1 MNPNDPKEF
10 QEPMV
15 QGWVWLRGSRGRFER
30 MYAMVKQRSLLF
42 NTSTFMERSDP
53 GVSEVFLEGA
63 VARAVHSN
71 AAMGEFEFEIV
82 AGEQTIGVKVE
93 SEALMNN
100 WVAWVNIASTDEA
113 WRDTLSK
120 MFVVEKEEEKKEE
133 EKEEDSVFGNSK
145 IGVLRESGEW
155 NEYSNNEQVMIEYMS
170 RLIDTYLET
179 VKKNIMD
186 SLPKV
191 ESIASSHLVHHSV
204 SAQPDCRQRLQ
215 RPHREHLQQEPGAG
229 TDGRRE
235 TRGDEV

>member
-1 MNPNDPKEF
+1 
-10 QEPMV
+10 MV

-42 NTSTFMERSDP
+42 STSTFMERSDP

-63 VARAVHSN
+63 MARAVHSN

-93 SEALMNN
+93 SEALENN
-100 WVAWVNIASTDEA
+100 WVAWVNIASTEEA

-120 MFVVEKEEEKKEE
+120 MFVVEKEEEEKAE
-133 EKEEDSVFGNSK
+133 EKGEDSVFGGSK

-155 NEYSNNEQVMIEYMS
+155 NEYNNNEQVMIEYMS
-170 RLIDTYLET
+170 RLIDTYLQS

-191 ESIASSHLVHHSV
+191 ESRMSSHLVHHLIP
-204 SAQPDCRQRLQ
+204 AQPDCRERLQ
-215 RPHREHLQQEPGAG
+215 RPHCEHLQQEPGAG
-229 TDGRRE
+229 VDGCRG
-235 TRGDEV
+235 TGGDEV

>member
-82 AGEQTIGVKVE
+82 AGEQTIGVRVE

-100 WVAWVNIASTDEA
+100 WVAWVNIASTEEA

-120 MFVVEKEEEKKEE
+120 MFVVEKEEEEGE
-133 EKEEDSVFGNSK
+133 EKGEDSVFGSSK

-155 NEYSNNEQVMIEYMS
+155 NEYSSNEQVMIEYMS

-191 ESIASSHLVHHSV
+191 ESTAPSHLVHHSV
-204 SAQPDCRQRLQ
+204 PAQPDCRQRLQ

-229 TDGRRE
+229 TDGRRG

>member
-42 NTSTFMERSDP
+42 NTSTFTERSDP

-63 VARAVHSN
+63 AARAVHSN
-71 AAMGEFEFEIV
+71 AAMGEFEFEIA
-82 AGEQTIGVKVE
+82 AGEQTIGVRVE
-93 SEALMNN
+93 SEALKNN
-100 WVAWVNIASTDEA
+100 WVAWVNIASTEEA
-113 WRDTLSK
+113 WRDTLGK
-120 MFVVEKEEEKKEE
+120 MFVVEKEETKEE
-133 EKEEDSVFGNSK
+133 ERGEDSVFRGSK

-155 NEYSNNEQVMIEYMS
+155 NEYNNNEQVMIEYMS

-191 ESIASSHLVHHSV
+191 ESIAPSHLVHHAV
-204 SAQPDCRQRLQ
+204 PAQPDRRERLQ

-229 TDGRRE
+229 ADGCRG